1 MMQAGQNKA
10 ATSVNFLVFACNYCQ
25 KELKE
30 KAVIK
35 PTYFLTGDFELRTLH
50 VCLFMVGSMFHCR
63 QQWKPMH
70 ASTTNRSYW
79 QPCPWRSRRHS
90 ARPPTPPSPPP
101 LPHSFPPPSPS
112 FPVSPAPPRP
122 AAMTATRKPTSGAAS
137 APVSPFPT

>member
-1 MMQAGQNKA
+1 MMQAGHNKA

-70 ASTTNRSYW
+70 ASTNKPVLLAALLLALAPALSQAADAALT
-79 QPCPWRSRRHS
+79 P
-90 ARPPTPPSPPP
+90 PPSPPLSSP
-101 LPHSFPPPSPS
+101 APQPPSP
-112 FPVSPAPPRP
+112 APTP
-122 AAMTATRKPTSGAAS
+122 TARGHDAHK
-137 APVSPFPT
+137 